1 MGILWYACTAPLWAL
16 PLGSWMLEE
25 PTYSVECSVSE
36 FFPDGGMTPT
46 GSLTI
51 VLEARNQAGMA
62 KGSRLLE
69 GTWSGDPALS
79 IRIKALDKGEGKFP
93 LEVTIENSIEIPD
106 RGAGVQRR
114 TCGTVSGAQARSDFT
129 MEQSK
134 ADGFGGRYE
143 FAFHRKGG
151 RWYQAFLP

>member
-69 GTWSGDPALS
+69 GTWNGDPTLS
-79 IRIKALDKGEGKFP
+79 IRIKAVDNGGGKFT
-93 LEVTIENSIEIPD
+93 LDVMVENNIAVPD
-106 RGAGVQRR
+106 RGDGATGRGHGAGSPAEPRDDLVIKLP
-114 TCGTVSGAQARSDFT
+114 
-129 MEQSK
+129 K
-134 ADGFGGRYE
+134 ADDFGGHYE

-151 RWYQAFLP
+151 RWYQAFLR